1 MEMTMLKSKIIHET
15 DKPSL
20 DKLHVFM
27 ETVVKGQGNICI
39 DIFGNDE
46 WAQEVAAVL
55 LRALKRAVKEK
66 TDEPE

>member
-1 MEMTMLKSKIIHET
+1 MAKSKIIHET

-27 ETVVKGQGNICI
+27 ETVVKGQGTICI
-39 DIFGNDE
+39 DIFGCDE

-55 LRALKRAVKEK
+55 LRALKRAVKDK
-66 TDEPE
+66 TDDEQ

>member
-1 MEMTMLKSKIIHET
+1 MAKSKIIDET

-27 ETVVKGQGNICI
+27 ETVVQGASICI
-39 DIFGNDE
+39 DIYGPDD
-46 WAQEVAAVL
+46 WAQEVSVGL